1 MKLDDLFI
9 IEPSLLMKILKKNQ
23 KFLSLILSFFVCNLP
38 LQAGPTVQ
46 IKDLVLK
53 DEKGLD
59 SLINGLDDKSDGI
72 SISGVSSFLTSGAID
87 AINITKENVYEITDP
102 KLTTFSPGEILTEAD
117 FNQALSH
124 YSDIGG
130 FGYEKSTAY
139 TGLNGAN
146 IDFFGF
152 KPLENNIIISPAIYT
167 PNNNGVHITPGELI
181 YSSTILIPWIGKGE
195 PKNWKTIKK
204 EGASFNIFLPQ
215 NLQLVSGADGN
226 LEFNKLKITLPEN
239 IDLGKVTLTG
249 VAIEISKD
257 SFSMEAE
264 AGNIGPLKPK
274 DGSENTK
281 AISFAI
287 ELADGGLKKM
297 AFGMSGLTKDSPIKI
312 KDPSAHMR
320 MGFSNSYFQEFSGE
334 FGNITKSGAP
344 WYVKGNGL
352 ITVGAEP
359 MELYGQSAYI
369 ASQEGEFGFNQNGR
383 IEVSGVS
390 KVLGFDITTA
400 KFVFNPPSNFLVEI
414 VGMPIGS
421 IFRGDFDLNVH
432 NENVR
437 GNLNVYMGVPPG
449 VPIIGGLNLGG
460 VKAGAT
466 YIKDKY
472 FEIRGE
478 VYIQITPEIK
488 SVSWEKCISG
498 SYPHLH
504 GCGWGGCSWHTHYW
518 RKCFTITTPR
528 IPAVRAAFGF
538 SYRSDRKPEPF
549 EAGRRGLHND
559 YYAAKYPWEIPF
571 VYWVKD
577 EAGPGWW
584 VFNQNWDILWA
595 KTTRGGI
602 MKKGPENEKIVNIDV
617 PSVLKT
623 AVFRINYENE
633 NVGDVNAGLVMPDGK
648 ILNLK
653 DGAFPIGFTAQGVTG
668 AASHNEGRREVFFM
682 IHNVQPGTYQL
693 VIDDHAKLGGIRTE
707 LSSASLSP
715 EADGVI
721 GNQKAKGGEIVP
733 DSYQIDWYAIDN
745 DSPDADITFMIDQ
758 NNSGNNGIVVGGGKL
773 KDFNLNEPFKFNSD
787 QIPSVRPGYYYG
799 LIAIDDGRNPVV
811 YSYTDE
817 QIWVDRDDAP
827 VPVENIRTRAGNNK
841 IIIEWDE
848 PEGDFSH
855 YNVHISRNENF
866 DTIDKSIFVEKGVN
880 STVITGLENGY
891 PYMVSVVTADDDY
904 FESAMME
911 IQRVTPTQIP
921 GSTKPVI
928 ISHPVLTAA
937 EGYNYKYVPIVYD
950 ADEHNPAIKS
960 LVENND
966 ESSLITPKIW
976 NLVQAP
982 EGMSINPDAGVVEW
996 VPNANQIGNHTI
1008 IIAATENVEKPD
1020 GISSAVVVNST
1031 AIQKFEISVAPKW
1044 NISAVDDKVYF
1055 SSVPELT
1062 AIAGKQYSYQPSI
1075 STNDE
1080 FDLELLS
1087 GPHSMILSNGKLIW
1101 DVNETDNGSYVHIKA
1116 KIKSTGQEIENRYFV
1131 NVSSE
1136 QNKMYVGAELV
1147 KIENLAGKTLLGW
1160 TGDGRKF
1167 QIQRTNKII
1176 DNSVWTD
1183 IGETIDG
1190 DYINFISL
1198 DDSDESTEYYRVKV
1212 LE

>member
-1 MKLDDLFI
+1 MKF
-9 IEPSLLMKILKKNQ
+9 KKKNQ
-23 KFLSLILSFFVCNLP
+23 KIFSVILSLIVYTSLLH
-38 LQAGPTVQ
+38 AGPTTVQ

-59 SLINGLDDKSDGI
+59 SLINGLEEGDGI
-72 SISGVSSFLTSGAID
+72 SITGVSSFLTSGAID
-87 AINITKENVYEITDP
+87 AINITKESVYEITDP
-102 KLTTFSPGEILTEAD
+102 RGTTFSHGEILSEGDFNKALNYYAD
-117 FNQALSH
+117 F
-124 YSDIGG
+124 GG

-139 TGLNGAN
+139 TGLNGLN
-146 IDFFGF
+146 PIDFFGF
-152 KPLENNIIISPAIYT
+152 KPLENNIIINPAIHT
-167 PNNNGVHITPGELI
+167 PNNNGVSIAPGELI
-181 YSSTILIPWIGKGE
+181 YSSTILIPWPGE
-195 PKNWKTIKK
+195 GSPKSWKTIKK
-204 EGASFNIFLPQ
+204 EGASFNFFLPQ

-226 LEFNKLKITLPEN
+226 LEFNKLKVTLPEN

-249 VAIEISKD
+249 VALEISKD
-257 SFSMEAE
+257 SFSMEGE
-264 AGNIGPLKPK
+264 ASNIGPFRTK
-274 DGSENTK
+274 DKKTGEEVESGK
-281 AISFAI
+281 AINFSI
-287 ELADGGLKKM
+287 ELANGGLNKIGLGLSGIAARM
-297 AFGMSGLTKDSPIKI
+297 GSTESYLQEMSGEL
-312 KDPSAHMR
+312 
-320 MGFSNSYFQEFSGE
+320 
-334 FGNITKSGAP
+334 GNVTRPGAP
-344 WYVKGNGL
+344 WYFTGSGL
-352 ITVGAEP
+352 VTLGKDP
-359 MELYGQSAYI
+359 KTMFGQSAYLS
-369 ASQEGEFGFNQNGR
+369 SQTGNFGFSQNGR
-383 IEVSGVS
+383 VELSGAS
-390 KVLGFDITTA
+390 RVLGFDISTA
-400 KFVFNPPSNFLVEI
+400 KFAFNPPSTFNVEI

-421 IFRGDFDLNVH
+421 IFRGDLGLNVH
-432 NENVR
+432 NENIR
-437 GNLNVYMGVPPG
+437 GNLHAYMGVPSS
-449 VPIIGGLNLGG
+449 VPIIGGLSLGG
-460 VKAGAT
+460 VKAGVT
-466 YIKDKY
+466 YVKDKY
-472 FEIRGE
+472 FDIRGQ
-478 VYIQITPEIK
+478 VYIQITPEVK
-488 SVSWEKCISG
+488 SVSWTKCISG

-518 RKCFTITTPR
+518 RKCFTVTTPR
-528 IPAVRAAFGF
+528 IPAIRAAVGF
-538 SYRSDRKPEPF
+538 SYRSDRNPAFTAWKQ
-549 EAGRRGLHND
+549 GLQNNN
-559 YYAAKYPWEIPF
+559 YYAAKYAWEIPF

-602 MKKGPENEKIVNIDV
+602 IKKGPENEKIVNIDV

-633 NVGDVNAGLVMPDGK
+633 NVGDVNAALVMPDGK
-648 ILNLK
+648 VLNLK
-653 DGAFPIGFTAQGVTG
+653 DGSFPIGFTAQGVTG
-668 AASHNEGRREVFFM
+668 AASHNEGGREVFFM
-682 IHNVQPGTYQL
+682 IHDVQPGAYQL
-693 VIDDHAKLGGIRTE
+693 VIDDHGKLGGIRTE
-707 LSSASLSP
+707 LSSASLAP

-721 GNQKAKGGEIVP
+721 GNQVVRGGEIVP

-745 DSPDADITFMIDQ
+745 DSPEADITFMIDQ

-773 KDFNLNEPFKFNSD
+773 KDFNLNEPFKFDSD

-855 YNVHISRNENF
+855 YNVHISKKENF
-866 DTIDKSIFVEKGVN
+866 DTIDKSIFVEKGLN

-928 ISHPVLTAA
+928 ISHPVLTAT

-950 ADEHNPAIKS
+950 ADEHNPAIKR

-1008 IIAATENVEKPD
+1008 IIAATEDVEKPD
-1020 GISSAVVVNST
+1020 GISSSVVVNST
-1031 AIQKFEISVAPKW
+1031 TIQKFEISVSPKW

-1062 AIAGKQYSYQPSI
+1062 AIAGKQYLYQPSI

-1087 GPHSMILSNGKLIW
+1087 GPHSMILSDGKLIW

-1116 KIKSTGQEIENRYFV
+1116 RIKSTGQEIENRYFV

-1136 QNKMYVGAELV
+1136 QNTMYVGAELV

-1167 QIQRTNKII
+1167 QIQKTNKII
-1176 DNSVWTD
+1176 GNSVWID
-1183 IGETIDG
+1183 IGEPING

-1198 DDSDESTEYYRVKV
+1198 DDKGESTEYYRVKV